1 MLVFIAISVGLVS
14 TWLLF
19 HALLPLTERGTVTAS
34 EWERIE
40 DESIRLLERRDLLIA
55 ELRDLEFEAALNK
68 VGDKDL
74 ELLRARYEAE
84 ALDVVR
90 QLDEQAEAYTDRI
103 DTDVADRI
111 AAAQAKRAAQQAEP
125 VVPPKTKKPVEPV
138 AETAEPVIEIAD
150 DAPAQS
156 CPACDVAVQPDA
168 RFCDGCGTK
177 LGAACGECG
186 TRNRAE
192 AKFCKRCG
200 TGMELSA

>member
-14 TWLLF
+14 IWLLY

-74 ELLRARYEAE
+74 ESLRARYEAE

-90 QLDEQAEAYTDRI
+90 QLDEQAQAYTDRI

-125 VVPPKTKKPVEPV
+125 VVPPVSKP
-138 AETAEPVIEIAD
+138 ETSTPQP
-150 DAPAQS
+150 DAPPEADGATGQV
-156 CPACDVAVQPDA
+156 CPACGAGVQPDA
-168 RFCDGCGTK
+168 HFCDACGTK
-177 LGAACGECG
+177 LGAVCGECG
-186 TRNRAE
+186 TRNRAG
-192 AKFCKRCG
+192 AKFCKGCG
-200 TGMELSA
+200 AGMEASA